1 MTFGTV
7 PLIPSAAHRT
17 SVPSSVKLRQA
28 SPEDVDAI
36 HRLIASH
43 VASDHLLPR
52 TLDEIET
59 RIGRFIVG
67 DAAGV
72 VVACAELAPLSP
84 AVAEVRSLVVSEHA
98 RGMGVGRLI
107 LDALVRHAVS
117 NGHQR
122 LCAFTHGPAYFIR
135 LGFSIVPHL
144 WVPEKVFT
152 DCVGCPLFRTC
163 GQHAVVLALDE
174 RQLRQTSL
182 RLNGTEERVA

>member
-7 PLIPSAAHRT
+7 PLIPSAPHRT

-72 VVACAELAPLSP
+72 VVACAELAPLSA

>member
-7 PLIPSAAHRT
+7 PLIPSAPHRT

-107 LDALVRHAVS
+107 LDALVRHAVN

>member
-59 RIGRFIVG
+59 RSGRFIVG

-163 GQHAVVLALDE
+163 GQDAVVLALDE